1 MIFYILLTNHDGR
14 LKKMNEPFSVSKKFF
29 LLLSVAALRTAVG
42 SNGTLCTKW
51 IYQPQAPKSLL
62 KLAK

>member
-1 MIFYILLTNHDGR
+1 
-14 LKKMNEPFSVSKKFF
+14 MNESLSVSKKFF
-29 LLLSVAALRTAVG
+29 LLLSVAALRTAIA
-42 SNGTLCTKW
+42 SNGTLCTRW